1 MNCDHDHET
10 EAEMCP
16 LCADDPEEAAR
27 RTATATGFAGSVLGA
42 AAGPIGAGVNG
53 LVWGTAGYLAGH
65 AAASANANA
74 NADDEDTVTIET
86 KHEDDDD
93 SDEDESEDAGDHDD
107 VADDDAS

>member
-74 NADDEDTVTIET
+74 DDEDTVTIET
-86 KHEDDDD
+86 KHEGDDD

>member
-74 NADDEDTVTIET
+74 DDEDTVTIET